1 MSYLKNLTSNDVIVT
16 PFTVN
21 KSFTFEGASDFTS
34 SQVGIDFLQGI
45 PNVPSSTGILP
56 TSSYIDNTRPQSDLV
71 YDNIKH
77 LYYSNYLSGSNG
89 VTSPLATAS
98 FNPDGTITGEAYTP
112 NYINSLQ
119 SPNEDLR
126 NSLTNSMNVI
136 SIPNKLYG
144 NYITPGSFYLSNSI
158 STIQDDGEGNLV
170 FSDYTSSL
178 KGNIIYPDGMIIIN
192 YDNSFPAISQTW
204 NSDISGLSPLL
215 GNTSPFVFDILT
227 YINYNQP
234 SAFLD
239 QSGSIYIKNIS
250 NFPLN
255 IDGTIAMQI
264 VPIGGSVNIT
274 LGFRSISDTPIISSS
289 FTFTTVSSNKAFTGS
304 FILAPGEVCKPYLS
318 SSGGVV
324 SIFAS
329 ASLGFSGTYNYTP
342 SELSSSLLNYSS
354 NVTLY
359 ETQYKCTIRANEYNY
374 SLNPSLL
381 KSSSLNTYKD
391 FVTGSDFSPY
401 VTTIGL
407 YNENQELLA
416 VGKLAQPL
424 PTSQTTDTTI
434 LINID
439 R

>member
-45 PNVPSSTGILP
+45 PNISSSTGILP
-56 TSSYIDNTRPQSDLV
+56 TSSYIDNTRPQSNLV
-71 YDNIKH
+71 YNNIKH

-89 VTSPLATAS
+89 VTSPLSTAS

-119 SPNEDLR
+119 SPNKDLR
-126 NSLTNSMNVI
+126 NSLTSSMNVI
-136 SIPNKLYG
+136 SIPSKLYG

-170 FSDYTSSL
+170 FSDYTSLL
-178 KGNIIYPDGMIIIN
+178 KGNIIYPDGVVIIN
-192 YDNSFPAISQTW
+192 FNNSLPAISQTW
-204 NSDISGLSPLL
+204 NTDSTLNVLL
-215 GNTSPFVFDILT
+215 QDGVPFIFDLLT
-227 YINYNQP
+227 NIDYNQP
-234 SAFLD
+234 SIFLD
-239 QSGSIYIKNIS
+239 QSESIYIKNIS

-255 IDGTIAMQI
+255 INGTISIQI
-264 VPIGGSVNIT
+264 LPNVTLADIV
-274 LGFRSISDTPIISSS
+274 LGFRSVSDSPIISSS
-289 FTFTTVSSNKAFTGS
+289 FTFGTSLPENKTFTGS
-304 FILAPGEVCKPYLS
+304 FTLAPGEVCKPYLQLVNNAVS
-318 SSGGVV
+318 S
-324 SIFAS
+324 FYL
-329 ASLGFSGTYNYTP
+329 ASLGFSGTFDYP
-342 SELSSSLLNYSS
+342 FSELSSSLLNYSS

-381 KSSSLNTYKD
+381 KSGSINTYKD

>member
-45 PNVPSSTGILP
+45 PNVSSSTGILP

-71 YDNIKH
+71 YNNIKH

-119 SPNEDLR
+119 SPNKDLR
-126 NSLTNSMNVI
+126 NSLTSSMNVI

-170 FSDYTSSL
+170 FSDYTSLL
-178 KGNIIYPDGMIIIN
+178 KGNIIYPDGVVIIN
-192 YDNSFPAISQTW
+192 FNNSLPAISQTW
-204 NSDISGLSPLL
+204 NSDISGLSSLL
-215 GNTSPFVFDILT
+215 GNTNPFVFDILT
-227 YINYNQP
+227 YINYNQ
-234 SAFLD
+234 SSTFLD

-255 IDGTIAMQI
+255 INPVITLSTFPFNSLD
-264 VPIGGSVNIT
+264 IT
-274 LGFRSISDTPIISSS
+274 LGFRSVSDVPIVSSS
-289 FTFTTVSSNKAFTGS
+289 FTFTSAQTTKTFTGS
-304 FILAPGEVCKPYLS
+304 FILTPGEVCKPYIS

-324 SIFAS
+324 SIFAF
-329 ASLGFSGTYNYTP
+329 ATLGFSGTYNYTP

-381 KSSSLNTYKD
+381 KSGSINTYKD